1 MKDQTYRLLEV
12 NSDISI
18 LLKKIIEIGWNEIRE
33 SSIHRIL
40 YLSSVLYSF
49 LEHHDEGAFSN
60 YHFSLTSTGPYS
72 EIIER
77 SIIFFKSR
85 EIIIEEDSGLFKIDV
100 ENLPDLDESIY
111 SKRQDW
117 FQTVI
122 YILGLYG
129 ESKIFGFIIQD
140 PQYKDDFR
148 RNSQTEIDIS
158 AENKSVQTLN
168 EFKKAFEETLDD
180 VSEIDEKEYLELYFE
195 YIFSKI
201 VKRED

>member
-1 MKDQTYRLLEV
+1 MKDRTIKLFEV

-18 LLKKIIEIGWNEIRE
+18 LFRKIDEIGWDEIRE

-49 LEHHDEGAFSN
+49 IDNRDKNAFNN
-60 YHFSLTSTGPYS
+60 YHFSLTPTGPYS

-77 SIIFFKSR
+77 SLVFLKSR
-85 EIIIEEDSGLFKIDV
+85 EIIVEENGGLLTIDT
-100 ENLPDLDESIY
+100 ENLPKVEVERNA
-111 SKRQDW
+111 KRNEW
-117 FQTVI
+117 FQTVM

-140 PQYKDDFR
+140 PQYKNDFR
-148 RNSQTEIDIS
+148 RNSQTEIDIT

-168 EFKKAFEETLDD
+168 AFKKAFEETLDD
-180 VSEIDEKEYLELYFE
+180 VTGISQKEYLELYFE
-195 YIFSKI
+195 YVFSRI
-201 VKRED
+201 IKRDS

>member
-1 MKDQTYRLLEV
+1 MKNRTHKLFEV

-18 LLKKIIEIGWNEIRE
+18 LLKIINEIGWKEIRE

-40 YLSSVLYSF
+40 YLSSVLNAFMANHES
-49 LEHHDEGAFSN
+49 GAFSN
-60 YHFSLTSTGPYS
+60 YHFSWTLTGPYS

-77 SIIFFKSR
+77 SLVFFKSR
-85 EIIIEEDSGLFKIDV
+85 EIIVEGNGGLLEIDT
-100 ENLPDLDESIY
+100 ENLPKVDEEKY
-111 SKRQDW
+111 SKREEW
-117 FQTVI
+117 FQTVM

-148 RNSQTEIDIS
+148 RNAQTEIDIS

-168 EFKKAFEETLDD
+168 VFKKTFEETLDD
-180 VSEIDEKEYLELYFE
+180 VTEIDDKEYLELYFE